1 MSASCCNIACR
12 DYAMFIVFC
21 KKICYTLNR
30 TTLEEDSMY
39 DKETQRRNEPG
50 LLYQLGFSAAL
61 VVCVIAVMYGLM
73 H

>member
-1 MSASCCNIACR
+1 
-12 DYAMFIVFC
+12 
-21 KKICYTLNR
+21 
-30 TTLEEDSMY
+30 MY